1 MWNQKRND
9 TNELPHRT
17 EIDSL
22 TLKTNLHRQRGRDSE
37 GLWEGHVHTAVF
49 KMDNQQ
55 RPIVQHMEL
64 SSGLCASLWEGGL
77 GEKGY
82 MYMYG

>member
-1 MWNQKRND
+1 MNLR
-9 TNELPHRT
+9 LPG
-17 EIDSL
+17 
-22 TLKTNLHRQRGRDSE
+22 GRDSQ

-55 RPIVQHMEL
+55 RPIAHGTLLNVTCQP
-64 SSGLCASLWEGGL
+64 GWEGGL
-77 GEKGY
+77 GENGY